1 MGILVPTTKGMKAY
15 MFINAGQGKEHAVA
29 EAVRGMV
36 GVLDADAITGDFDVV
51 ATLESN
57 ELGGLRSVMTEIQKI
72 DGIKKTT
79 TCLVLSEPS

>member
-1 MGILVPTTKGMKAY
+1 MVPRRKALKAY
-15 MFINAGQGKEHAVA
+15 MFINAGHGQALAVA

-51 ATLESN
+51 ATLESK

-72 DGIKKTT
+72 DGINKTT
-79 TCLVLSEPS
+79 TCLVLKDFA